1 MSESLKMTRANVPVR
16 FRLVLWLFVLSAVA
30 FLDRTNISIAGVEIA
45 REFHLDNT
53 RLGWVF
59 SAFLIGYAIFQI
71 PGGAFAQRLGPRR
84 SLAICVIW
92 WGVFTALTALVPPG
106 VIGALFLLVL
116 VRFALGA
123 GEATMYPASNRFI
136 ERWFPMNERGKA
148 NGLIFAGVG
157 AGSGLTPPLVTA
169 IILYWGW
176 RASFWFSALVG
187 LAVGAIWYFSSR
199 DTPEEHPRVSS
210 AELEKIV
217 RGRED
222 VGGEFSVGRQIAGE
236 SLEPG
241 LGLSLESEIAA
252 AHKVKSPTPWAK
264 VLASKEVLAL
274 FLSYFS
280 FCYVAWIYF
289 SWFYIY
295 LVQVRGLNLKS
306 SALYTMIPF
315 IAMTVGCLLG
325 GVASDWLAQRAG
337 VRLGRCWLSALALIA
352 TAVLLVVGSRVHQA
366 QSASIVLACGAGAL
380 YLSQSCYWSMTAD
393 YAGRHSGVVSGMM
406 NMGGQIGGAVTASV
420 TPLIAAHFG
429 WQASFMTAAV
439 LAALGGLA
447 WLLVDPKAR
456 LVQERKPVASR
467 A

>member
-1 MSESLKMTRANVPVR
+1 MSEPLKMTRAKVPVR

-30 FLDRTNISIAGVEIA
+30 FLDRTNISIAGVQIA

-59 SAFLIGYAIFQI
+59 SAFLVGYAIFQI
-71 PGGAFAQRLGPRR
+71 PGGIFTQRLGSRR
-84 SLAICVIW
+84 SLAICVVW

-136 ERWFPMNERGKA
+136 ERWFPINERGKA

-187 LAVGAIWYFSSR
+187 LVVGAIWYFSSR
-199 DTPEEHPRVSS
+199 DTPEEHPRVSA

-217 RGRED
+217 RGRESL
-222 VGGEFSVGRQIAGE
+222 GGDFRPGMEIAGE

-252 AHKVKSPTPWAK
+252 AHNAKSPTPWAR
-264 VLASKEVLAL
+264 VLASKEVWAL

-325 GVASDWLAQRAG
+325 GVASDWLSQVAG
-337 VRLGRCWLSALALIA
+337 LRLGRCWLSALALIA
-352 TAVLLVVGSRVHQA
+352 TAILLVLGSRVHQA
-366 QSASIVLACGAGAL
+366 TTASLVLACGAGVL

-393 YAGRHSGVVSGMM
+393 YAGGHSGVVSGMM
-406 NMGGQIGGAVTASV
+406 NMGGQVGGAVTASL
-420 TPLIAAHFG
+420 TPLIAAHLG
-429 WQASFMTAAV
+429 WQASFLTAAV
-439 LAALGGLA
+439 LAALGGVA
-447 WLLVDPKAR
+447 WLLVDPRAR

>member
-84 SLAICVIW
+84 SLAICVVW

-176 RASFWFSALVG
+176 RASFWFSALIG
-187 LAVGAIWYFSSR
+187 LAVGAIWYFFSR
-199 DTPEEHPRVSS
+199 DTPEEHPHVSP

-217 RGRED
+217 RGRDD
-222 VGGEFSVGRQIAGE
+222 VSGEFPVGRQIAGE

-252 AHKVKSPTPWAK
+252 AHKDKSPTPWAK

-315 IAMTVGCLLG
+315 LAMTVGCLLG
-325 GVASDWLAQRAG
+325 GVASDWLAQKAG
-337 VRLGRCWLSALALIA
+337 VRLGRCWLSAFALIA

-380 YLSQSCYWSMTAD
+380 YLSQSSYWSMTAD

-439 LAALGGLA
+439 LSALGGVA